1 MDQLPSVSNNITDVS
16 TSPMIPG
23 MAQLLSGENGSN
35 EWQQHPMALVG
46 PSERCDDENPSVNL
60 HEFLAN
66 TMRSPQ

>member
-1 MDQLPSVSNNITDVS
+1 MDQLPSVTNVPGVS
-16 TSPMIPG
+16 TSSMIPN
-23 MAQLLSGENGSN
+23 MTQLLSGENGGS
-35 EWQQHPMALVG
+35 EWQQQAMVLVG